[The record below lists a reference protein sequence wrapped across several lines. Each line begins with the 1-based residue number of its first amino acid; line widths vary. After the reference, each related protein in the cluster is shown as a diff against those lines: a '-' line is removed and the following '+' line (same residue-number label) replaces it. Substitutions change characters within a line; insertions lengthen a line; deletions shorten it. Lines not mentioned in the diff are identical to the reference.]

1 MTLYKGI
8 TMLDQ
13 KDLEQEILDYLN
25 GVYSLLIE
33 SDKFEAS
40 EVLGLVAEAKAIW
53 ENDTL

>member
-1 MTLYKGI
+1 
-8 TMLDQ
+8 MLDQ